1 MRTTASVIVA
11 RTLKTLRGFIF
22 RHQDKSEVLVYPPW
36 WPTARKSSQ
45 LFAEPTVSQASPSLT
60 TLCSFTSFRFF
71 GMKMGFFTGERQRL
85 NHSSLLPIL
94 PSHLTRENMSRGN

>member
-45 LFAEPTVSQASPSLT
+45 LFAEPTVSQASPRLQPSVL
-60 TLCSFTSFRFF
+60 SRVSGFF

-94 PSHLTRENMSRGN
+94 PSHLTRETMSHGN